1 MYNPWAKLG
10 QNERIINGKICYLY
24 VDGLYIKEYKTVIER
39 GKTMEEIKKQL
50 IGQKEGIEFALDL
63 LKVQEKALEE
73 HIIRIDEQIKEI
85 E

>member
-1 MYNPWAKLG
+1 MQEL
-10 QNERIINGKICYLY
+10 
-24 VDGLYIKEYKTVIER
+24 
-39 GKTMEEIKKQL
+39 KKQL

-73 HIIRIDEQIKEI
+73 HITRIDEQIKEI